1 MTPDQIAWVSAGCA
15 ILAVLSG
22 FLGHVLTARKNKLE
36 QENRLLTMQN
46 ELIEKIQ
53 AERNWQDQQM
63 SSMRA
68 SFELRINEALAGE
81 AAARQYVG
89 ILLPLVPP
97 PQPDPPAGY
106 KP

>member
-1 MTPDQIAWVSAGCA
+1 MTPDQIAWVTGGCA
-15 ILAVLSG
+15 ILAVISG
-22 FLGHVLTARKNKLE
+22 FLGHILTARKNKLE
-36 QENRLLTMQN
+36 QDNKLLTMQN
-46 ELIEKIQ
+46 ELIGKIQ

-63 SSMRA
+63 SSMRS
-68 SFELRINEALAGE
+68 SFENRIKEALDGE